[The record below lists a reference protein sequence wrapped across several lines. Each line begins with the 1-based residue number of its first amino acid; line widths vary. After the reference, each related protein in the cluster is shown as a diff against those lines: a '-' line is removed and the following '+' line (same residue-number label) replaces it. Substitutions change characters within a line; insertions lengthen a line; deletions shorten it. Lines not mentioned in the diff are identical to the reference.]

1 MKVGYLETGEK
12 VRISKKSGALI
23 PKPVVTESL
32 RKERL
37 KSVEDGL
44 KDTKS
49 DDVLTQTYFGEDF
62 AKVREEFQE
71 YIKKREQEASWLVF
85 PE

>member
-1 MKVGYLETGEK
+1 V
-12 VRISKKSGALI
+12 I
-23 PKPVVTESL
+23 TESL

-49 DDVLTQTYFGEDF
+49 DEVLTQTYFGEDF